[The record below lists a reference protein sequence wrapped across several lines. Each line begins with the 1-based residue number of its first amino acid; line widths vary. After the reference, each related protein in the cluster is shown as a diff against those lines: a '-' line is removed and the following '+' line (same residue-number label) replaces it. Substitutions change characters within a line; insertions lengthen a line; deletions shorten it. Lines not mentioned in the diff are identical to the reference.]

1 MTEDGLAI
9 QRARAGDAAAFDRL
23 VRRHQSQL
31 RAFLL
36 RLTGGRHALADDLA
50 QDTFLL
56 AWRKL
61 AQFREDGSFIGW
73 LLRIAWSRYL
83 MEARRRKWE
92 PLADTEAGSVDPRQG
107 HIDRLD
113 LEQALA
119 QVAPVERAALTLC
132 CALGFSHPEAAR
144 ILDMPLGTLKS
155 HVLRGR
161 EKLRMLM
168 LERDVTHD

>member
-9 QRARAGDAAAFDRL
+9 QRARTGDAAAFDLL

-61 AQFREDGSFIGW
+61 GQFRDDGSFIGW
-73 LLRIAWSRYL
+73 LLRIAWSRFL
-83 MEARRRKWE
+83 MEARRRKWD
-92 PLADTEAGSVDPRQG
+92 PLSDSDIGTVDPRQG
-107 HIDRLD
+107 HVDRLD
-113 LEQALA
+113 LERAMARL
-119 QVAPVERAALTLC
+119 APVERAALTVCL
-132 CALGFSHPEAAR
+132 ALGFSHPEAAR

-168 LERDVTHD
+168 PEREVTHD